1 VPKAFRKGKVL
12 PLAFYPSELLT
23 QECAEVEG
31 FGTKEL
37 RDLARDMTLT
47 MYLCGGVGL
56 AAPQVGKLIR
66 MVVCDWSENRDTPT
80 VMVNPKV
87 VDESEEQVR
96 LEEACLSIPGGKV
109 HVYRPA
115 RVTITHQSVKG
126 AIIKEDLD
134 GWPARIAQHE
144 IDHLDGQTMLDK
156 VSRLERRFALST
168 LDKIRKREK
177 APKKRKKR
185 R

>member
-1 VPKAFRKGKVL
+1 
-12 PLAFYPSELLT
+12 
-23 QECAEVEG
+23 
-31 FGTKEL
+31 
-37 RDLARDMTLT
+37 MTLT